1 VGKDFYQVLGVSENA
16 SPEEVKKAFRKLAKQ
31 YHPDRHQGDKA
42 AEEKFK
48 GISEAY
54 DTLSDEKKRAEYDTL
69 RRYGAFSGAGAGP
82 GRGGGGFG
90 NGSFDFSQFFRE
102 GSGPRGGGFQTFR
115 SSGIDGMDGFE
126 DILASFFGGGG
137 FASGG
142 SRTKTGRRARQ
153 TRPQKKRHVNMSLMV
168 SLREAAFGTTRKIR
182 DSHTGRTLSVKIPAG
197 IEDGG
202 KIRLA
207 GQGRPDTFGG
217 VGGDLI
223 ITVHVMPDQNF
234 QRKGN
239 DIHTSV
245 RISFKQAV
253 LGDKVQVKTLTRTVV
268 VNIPAGTQPRTVLR
282 LRGLGLAV
290 GDAQGDLYVRVDVS
304 VPKTLTDQQR
314 RMLDDWPE

>member
-1 VGKDFYQVLGVSENA
+1 MGKDFYQVLGVSESA
-16 SPEEVKKAFRKLAKQ
+16 SPEEVKKAFRKLAKR
-31 YHPDRHQGDKA
+31 YHPDRHHGDKA
-42 AEEKFK
+42 AEQKFK
-48 GISEAY
+48 EVSEAY
-54 DTLSDEKKRAEYDTL
+54 NTLSDKNKRAEYDTL
-69 RRYGAFSGAGAGP
+69 RRYGAFAGAGAGQ

-90 NGSFDFSQFFRE
+90 NGNVDFSQFFRE

-126 DILASFFGGGG
+126 DILASFFGGG

-153 TRPQKKRHVNMSLMV
+153 TRPQKKRHVNMSLTV

-197 IEDGG
+197 IENGG

-217 VGGDLI
+217 IGGDLI
-223 ITVHVMPDQNF
+223 LTVQVMPDQNF

-245 RISFKQAV
+245 GISFKQAV
-253 LGDKVQVKTLTRTVV
+253 LGDKVQVKTLTKTVA
-268 VNIPAGTQPRTVLR
+268 VNIPAGTQPGTVLR

-290 GDAQGDLYVRVDVS
+290 GDARGDLYIRVDVTI
-304 VPKTLTDQQR
+304 PKTLTEQQR
-314 RMLDDWPE
+314 RILDDWPE